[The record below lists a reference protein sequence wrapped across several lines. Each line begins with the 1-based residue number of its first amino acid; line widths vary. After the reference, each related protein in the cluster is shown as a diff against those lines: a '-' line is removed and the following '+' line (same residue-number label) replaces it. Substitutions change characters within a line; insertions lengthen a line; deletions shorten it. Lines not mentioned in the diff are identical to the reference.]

1 MLKTSKS
8 DSKPTPPPTDQ
19 PKPNG
24 NATVKPNFV
33 NFRQQKVAETV
44 NNITKGKKIVQS
56 AAGESPSNQQPVTS
70 SLGKRR
76 ILPSQGNTNNGQK
89 VVLISQPLS
98 VKVPVTKSQ
107 GTPTQ
112 NGQTVSRAN
121 QNVGIVTTNQ
131 TTGPGKI
138 IYLNSQGQII
148 GQKARNPVSIPAQ
161 NSNQPMRILVQNG
174 DQMTS
179 RISSKQ
185 TNQQIKAVQP
195 SIVTSSPVSH
205 QGMSHPAMSQPQ
217 AVTIQQQQAA
227 IQQKQAMRNNQQVK
241 NSLARLNHA
250 TPSPKSSPKPVV
262 TSSKMVTNQS
272 NGHQQIRPK
281 VNSAPQGGAITI
293 LNGNAQMS
301 RMTSLPVTSLPVTSL
316 PLQIPMTSSSSNPP
330 QMVIPSEMVKIEH
343 DENEKTEPENENGR
357 KLTKDEE
364 LLLAELPTMMTSSK
378 SEPKEESKNKSLKDL
393 AKSQMMNSI
402 GYLVRLNLTPEEV
415 NEVIEFSKGQLDNI
429 KKGSF

>member
-1 MLKTSKS
+1 MLKTQQS
-8 DSKPTPPPTDQ
+8 DSKSTPPPTEQ
-19 PKPNG
+19 PKPNT
-24 NATVKPNFV
+24 NANGKPNFV
-33 NFRQQKVAETV
+33 NFRQQKAAETM
-44 NNITKGKKIVQS
+44 NNITKGKKIVQPES
-56 AAGESPSNQQPVTS
+56 TAAQQQVGA

-76 ILPSQGNTNNGQK
+76 ILPSQAGPNNGQK

-112 NGQTVSRAN
+112 NGNQTVVNSRAN
-121 QNVGIVTTNQ
+121 QNVGIAPTNQ
-131 TTGPGKI
+131 NIGPGKI

-148 GQKARNPVSIPAQ
+148 GQKARNPVSIPAP

-179 RISSKQ
+179 RIASKQ

-205 QGMSHPAMSQPQ
+205 PAMGHPAMSQPQ

-241 NSLARLNHA
+241 NQLTRLNHA
-250 TPSPKSSPKPVV
+250 TPSPKSSPKPV
-262 TSSKMVTNQS
+262 TSSKMVTN
-272 NGHQQIRPK
+272 NGGHQQIRPK
-281 VNSAPQGGAITI
+281 VAPQGGAITI
-293 LNGNAQMS
+293 LNGNPQMA
-301 RMTSLPVTSLPVTSL
+301 RMTSLPVTSLQQ
-316 PLQIPMTSSSSNPP
+316 QIPMTSSMTSSNPP
-330 QMVIPSEMVKIEH
+330 QIVIPSEMVKIEH
-343 DENEKTEPENENGR
+343 DESEKTEPENENGR

-378 SEPKEESKNKSLKDL
+378 SEPKDESKNKSLKDL
-393 AKSQMMNSI
+393 AKAQMMNSI